1 MRLDEAIIYVVKN
14 APGDGRM
21 TPEQVY
27 QAVLVLAQKDQELM
41 EDWLAQ
47 DQEILRQ
54 DAREEAEKRKR
65 YIAKESKRKR

>member
-1 MRLDEAIIYVVKN
+1 MRLDEAIVYVVKN

-65 YIAKESKRKR
+65 YITKESKRKR

>member
-65 YIAKESKRKR
+65 YITKESKRKR